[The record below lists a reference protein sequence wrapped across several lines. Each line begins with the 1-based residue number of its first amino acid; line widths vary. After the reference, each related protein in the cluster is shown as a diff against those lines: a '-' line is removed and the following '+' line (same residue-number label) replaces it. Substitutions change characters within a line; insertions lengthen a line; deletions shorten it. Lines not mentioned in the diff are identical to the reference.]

1 MESVIPQLVQALQRK
16 KLDPVVSLSELLF
29 SFVAAY
35 KDIPTE
41 RRHDLFISLLAKTG
55 PDEFLFAVL
64 VLLID
69 KYPSRPNVLDFAAGL
84 VAHQKV
90 KTQLVV
96 SVYRH

>member
-1 MESVIPQLVQALQRK
+1 MESVIPQLVQALQKK
-16 KLDPVVSLSELLF
+16 KLDPVTGLSELLL

-35 KDIPTE
+35 KDIPQQ
-41 RRHDLFISLLAKTG
+41 RRQDLFTSLVAKTG

-84 VAHQKV
+84 VAHQEI

-96 SVYRH
+96 SLYWH